1 MAEQASQTSQ
11 TSGAEEAEVLQD
23 AAAGAAPDGACAG
36 GENVADSPPEDI
48 ESLKAALAAA
58 QQEAAAAGDARLR
71 SQAEVENIRRRANR
85 DVQNAHKFALERFAA
100 DLLPVL
106 DGLEKSA
113 ESAVAQDSKAI
124 ADGVALLLKLFLDI
138 LAKHQIEQV
147 DPLGAPFDPTQS
159 EAMAMVENPDAEPN
173 SVVEVMQK
181 GYLLNGRLLR
191 AAKVIVAKAPAAA
204 GN

>member
-1 MAEQASQTSQ
+1 MAEKASQTP
-11 TSGAEEAEVLQD
+11 GAGQAEVLDD
-23 AAAGAAPDGACAG
+23 AAAGAAQGNVSAGAETA
-36 GENVADSPPEDI
+36 ADSPPEDL

-58 QQEAAAAGDARLR
+58 QQEAAAAKDARLR
-71 SQAEVENIRRRANR
+71 AQAEVENIRRRASR

-124 ADGVALLLKLFLDI
+124 ADGVALLLKLFLDT
-138 LAKHQIEQV
+138 LGRHQIEQV
-147 DPLGAPFDPTQS
+147 DPLGAPFDPAQS
-159 EAMAMVENPDAEPN
+159 EAMAMVEHPHAEPN

-181 GYLLNGRLLR
+181 GYLLNGRLVR

-204 GN
+204 GD